1 MNTRLSQDEHGPFFS
16 RGEDSLNDLDLQQEE
31 GFEGANVRAG
41 KEEAIA
47 IASTESNAVRWIRLV
62 AVAVIVLSTIGVALA
77 VYYYM
82 TSVERNAFKY
92 RFASDSYKILESI
105 GATFA
110 RSLGSVDAFA
120 VSTVSAA
127 KQSNQVWPYVTIPDF
142 AVQSSKILTLSK
154 GVWFN
159 TYRYVSR
166 EQRPLWNNFTVHN
179 DGWVNESLNVQEKAL
194 NKTYF
199 GPINRN
205 WTKAD
210 DVWYTTGA
218 ALETDFYLPSWQTYP
233 NIPAGYPLYSY
244 DLWEYPGLSAERMVE
259 THQAAISYTYL
270 VGDPN
275 DPAEAEIEGTLA
287 EYLRSYLPPGR
298 EPFEPICEI
307 YYVS

>member
-1 MNTRLSQDEHGPFFS
+1 MNTRLSHDEHVHFVS
-16 RGEDSLNDLDLQQEE
+16 RDEDSLNDLDLQQEE
-31 GFEGANVRAG
+31 GLVNANARAT
-41 KEEAIA
+41 KEEVIA

-62 AVAVIVLSTIGVALA
+62 AVAVIVLSTILVALA

-82 TSVERNAFKY
+82 TSVERKAFKY

-166 EQRPLWNNFTVHN
+166 EQRPLWNNFTVRN

-210 DVWYTTGA
+210 DIFYTTGA

-233 NIPAGYPLYSY
+233 NIPAG
-244 DLWEYPGLSAERMVE
+244 
-259 THQAAISYTYL
+259 
-270 VGDPN
+270 
-275 DPAEAEIEGTLA
+275 LA
-287 EYLRSYLPPGR
+287 T
-298 EPFEPICEI
+298 
-307 YYVS
+307 